1 MTYRL
6 AIALVVSVGF
16 EACFIGAATAD
27 ELPNPTADQ
36 DATKLEEIVVTS
48 QKRVENL
55 QDVPASVEALSGDLL
70 QRTNVDS
77 VQDLSRSVPGL
88 ALGGERALYSTIFIR
103 GIGTQT
109 DGYSVEPSVGTV
121 LDGVVIGRSGASV
134 LDFYDIDRLEVLR
147 GPQGTLFGKNTSA
160 GAINVVTRN
169 PTSDLDGYVGA
180 SYGSYQEVKVDGA
193 LSGPLINNLLE
204 GRVAFLVDSHD
215 GYIHNIFDGRDL
227 DDSHQY
233 AFRGKLL
240 FTPHEGTRIML
251 SGDYADMH
259 SSCCALPVREITPA
273 SNFAEKGLI
282 PGFAGFP
289 PGFISKTNAQVDI
302 AIDDA
307 VTNNRSKGVS
317 LQWDQAIGDFTLTSI
332 TAYRDWDAFQN
343 QVGQNTTPISL
354 ADSFFS
360 TVTQHQTSQE
370 LRIASPTGPGHFVD
384 YVAGLYF
391 YTDSITDKEDWVL
404 DLGPVFG
411 AAPGAIVSPVKYSSV
426 TAALNYAAFG
436 EANIHVTDDISLI
449 AGLRETHERVDFHQ
463 IGNYLFGAPLGA
475 IDSDGVN
482 NLSWRFGARW
492 KISSDNMV
500 YATVSRGFK
509 GPGFNGNSTILGQ
522 AQKVDPEVAT
532 SYELG
537 WKAEF
542 LDDRMRANVAAFR
555 TYLDKFQV
563 QGYIVTGTSSL
574 ATQFL
579 INAGQIRTQGVELD
593 LDSTPFKG
601 FSINFNG
608 AYIDAKYTDFRNAPC
623 YSGQTIAGGCSAEGF
638 QNLNG
643 VVTPNTPKFSFD
655 INANYEVILPSVP
668 FNAFVRADYAWKDKV
683 QWDATNNPNDVEG
696 AYGVLGGGFGFMSKD
711 RRYSVTAYGRNLTN
725 KFHTGGINSGAT
737 PESILL
743 PDYRRTWG
751 VRFDARL

>member
-6 AIALVVSVGF
+6 AIAFVICLGF
-16 EACFIGAATAD
+16 EAYFIGAATAD
-27 ELPNPTADQ
+27 ELPNPTANQ
-36 DATKLEEIVVTS
+36 DTTKLEEIVVTA
-48 QKRVENL
+48 QKRAQNL

-134 LDFYDIDRLEVLR
+134 LDFYDIDRIEVLR

-160 GAINVVTRN
+160 GALNVVTRN

-180 SYGSYQEVKVDGA
+180 SYGSYKEVKVDGA
-193 LSGPLINNLLE
+193 LSGPMIDNLLQ
-204 GRVAFLVDSHD
+204 GRVAFLVDNHD
-215 GYIHNIFDGRDL
+215 GYIRNIFDGRDL
-227 DDSHQY
+227 DASHQH

-251 SGDYADMH
+251 SGDYADLH
-259 SSCCALPVREITPA
+259 SSCCALPVREITPT
-273 SNFAEKGLI
+273 SDFAERGLI

-289 PGFISKTNAQVDI
+289 PGFISERNAQVDI

-307 VTNNRSKGVS
+307 VTNNKSKGVS
-317 LQWDQAIGDFTLTSI
+317 LEWDQAIGDFNLTSI
-332 TAYRDWDAFQN
+332 TAYRDWNAFQN
-343 QVGQNTTPISL
+343 QVGQNTTPISV
-354 ADSFFS
+354 AVNFFS
-360 TVTQHQTSQE
+360 TVSQHQTSEE
-370 LRIASPTGPGHFVD
+370 LRIASPTGPDHFVD

-391 YTDSITDKEDWVL
+391 YKDSISDKEDWVI

-411 AAPGAIVSPVKYSSV
+411 VPPGNIVSPVDYSSI
-426 TAALNYAAFG
+426 TAALNYAVFG
-436 EANIHVTDDISLI
+436 EANIHVTDAISLI
-449 AGLRETHERVDFHQ
+449 AGLRETHERVDFEQ
-463 IGNYLFGAPLGA
+463 IGSSLFGAPLGA
-475 IDSDGVN
+475 VDSDGVN

-492 KISSDNMV
+492 KINSDNMV

-509 GPGFNGNSTILGQ
+509 GPGFNGNSTILHEG
-522 AQKVDPEVAT
+522 QKVDPEVAT

-542 LDDRMRANVAAFR
+542 LDEKVRANVAAFR

-563 QGYIVTGTSSL
+563 QGYIIPGGSRI

-593 LDSTPFKG
+593 LESTPFKG
-601 FSINFNG
+601 LSVNFNG

-623 YSGQTIAGGCSAEGF
+623 YSGQTSGCSAGGS
-638 QNLNG
+638 QDLTG

-655 INANYEVILPSVP
+655 INANYEVILPSFP
-668 FNAFVRADYAWKDKV
+668 FNAFVRTDYAWKDKV

-696 AYGVLGGGFGFMSKD
+696 AYGVLGGAFGFMSKD
-711 RRYSVTAYGRNLTN
+711 HRYSVTAYGRNLTN
-725 KFHTGGINSGAT
+725 KFHTGGINAGVT

-743 PDYRRTWG
+743 PDYQRIWG